1 MPRLVEPDA
10 KPLPPGIVPFKG
22 IAVLGLCDD
31 GAPRLLR
38 LPSPDVA
45 HVLIAGTTGSGK
57 TALCQTMILSLAMT
71 HRRSQLQFVLAE
83 GPKRHAFK
91 PFARLPHLLRP
102 VIGDATEAVD
112 ALRELVR
119 LMEARRV
126 YPLRVSWGAQG
137 ETLAPARS
145 AGVTPRIL
153 VVLDELADLT
163 YGANAGGK
171 ALNEHLT
178 RLVQRGRE
186 ARIHVMAC
194 THTGP
199 GGQCQGK
206 PSSQVMGTLIR
217 ANFPVRLVGKVV
229 SPDAYPLRVS
239 WGSRARVAAG
249 IGGTGAEKLTG
260 RGDFVAIAAGQVI
273 RFQAA
278 YVSAAEMD
286 QVVAQM
292 GSTPRRWD
300 VVGGR
305 PSLLHQAVALVAGAG

>member
-1 MPRLVEPDA
+1 M
-10 KPLPPGIVPFKG
+10 
-22 IAVLGLCDD
+22 
-31 GAPRLLR
+31 
-38 LPSPDVA
+38 
-45 HVLIAGTTGSGK
+45 
-57 TALCQTMILSLAMT
+57 
-71 HRRSQLQFVLAE
+71 
-83 GPKRHAFK
+83 
-91 PFARLPHLLRP
+91 
-102 VIGDATEAVD
+102 
-112 ALRELVR
+112 
-119 LMEARRV
+119 
-126 YPLRVSWGAQG
+126 QG
-137 ETLAPARS
+137 
-145 AGVTPRIL
+145 
-153 VVLDELADLT
+153 
-163 YGANAGGK
+163 GGK

-186 ARIHVMAC
+186 AGIHVMAC
-194 THTGP
+194 T
-199 GGQCQGK
+199 QK
-206 PSSQVMGTLIR
+206 PSSQVIGTLIR